1 ALQHP
6 NVIVIHDVGEEE
18 SAEGAVRYAV
28 TELLTGESL
37 LVRMRRGPLAWR
49 DAVAIGAQIADGLHA
64 AHARGVVHR
73 DLKPSNLFLTAD
85 GRAKILDFGLARRD
99 PTLELAGA
107 ALDAGDDA
115 VERTVPGRIMGS
127 FGFMSPEQM
136 TGETVDRRSDLF
148 ALGCVLYE
156 MV

>member
-1 ALQHP
+1 NAEFQARFEREMRAVAALQHP
-6 NVIVIHDVGEEE
+6 NVIVIHDVGEAA
-18 SAEGAVRYAV
+18 SAEGTLRYAV

-49 DAVAIGAQIADGLHA
+49 DVVAIGAQIADGLHA
-64 AHARGVVHR
+64 AHVRGVVHR
-73 DLKPSNLFLTAD
+73 DLKPSNLFLTSD

-99 PTLELAGA
+99 PSAELGGA
-107 ALDAGDDA
+107 ALDPQGDA

-136 TGETVDRRSDLF
+136 T
-148 ALGCVLYE
+148 
-156 MV
+156 